1 MARLRHQAYRD
12 AGNAGAHL
20 GGDPG
25 SIAGVTAEKRAEPK
39 VGGDHAVGHST
50 LRGIA
55 LKIVSVAVFV
65 GMSTCIKAAGTVPAG
80 QIVFFRS
87 FFAIF
92 PIIAFLAFRGKLGT
106 AFTTKRPFNHVA
118 RGVVGVGAMGLGFF
132 ALTRLPLPE
141 AITLNYAQ
149 PLLVVVFSSIFLGE
163 AIRVYRW
170 SAVAVGLV
178 GVLIVSWPELTL
190 LRSGA
195 ALGDQEVLGVIA
207 ALTAAAISAVAM
219 LLVRNLVQTEKTATI
234 VLWFSSTASVMS
246 LLSLPFGWQA
256 LTSGQTALLVAA
268 GFCGGLGQIL
278 MTAAYRHAEASVVA
292 PFEYTSMILGVVVG
306 YLVFGDVASL
316 NMLVGGAI
324 VVAAGIFIIWR
335 ERQLGLERTR
345 TRKATPPQG

>member
-1 MARLRHQAYRD
+1 M
-12 AGNAGAHL
+12 
-20 GGDPG
+20 
-25 SIAGVTAEKRAEPK
+25 
-39 VGGDHAVGHST
+39 
-50 LRGIA
+50 

-65 GMSTCIKAAGTVPAG
+65 GMSSCIKAAGTVPAG

-92 PIIAFLAFRGKLGT
+92 PIIVLLAFQGKLGT
-106 AFTTKRPFNHVA
+106 AFSTKRPLNHIA
-118 RGVVGVGAMGLGFF
+118 RGVVGVCAMGLGFF

-178 GVLIVSWPELTL
+178 GVLVISWPELTL
-190 LRSGA
+190 LGSGA
-195 ALGDQEVLGVIA
+195 ALGDQEVLGVVA
-207 ALTAAAISAVAM
+207 ALVAAAISAVAM
-219 LLVRNLVQTEKTATI
+219 LLVRNLVQSEPTATI
-234 VLWFSSTASVMS
+234 VLWFSVTASVLA

-256 LTSGQTALLVAA
+256 LTPVQAGLLIAA
-268 GFCGGLGQIL
+268 GFCGGVAQIL

-292 PFEYTSMILGVVVG
+292 PFEYTSMLLGIVVG
-306 YLVFGDVASL
+306 YLAFGDVPTVH
-316 NMLVGGAI
+316 MLIGGVI

-335 ERQLGLERTR
+335 ERQLGLERAR
-345 TRKATPPQG
+345 TRQATPPQ

>member
-1 MARLRHQAYRD
+1 ML
-12 AGNAGAHL
+12 
-20 GGDPG
+20 
-25 SIAGVTAEKRAEPK
+25 
-39 VGGDHAVGHST
+39 AVGDLAGEHST
-50 LRGIA
+50 LTGIL

-65 GMSTCIKAAGTVPAG
+65 GMSSCIKAAGTVPAG

-92 PIIAFLAFRGKLGT
+92 PIIAFLALQGKLGT
-106 AFTTKRPFNHVA
+106 AFSTKRPLNHIA
-118 RGVVGVGAMGLGFF
+118 RGVVGVCAMGLGFF

-163 AIRVYRW
+163 AIRIYRW

-178 GVLIVSWPELTL
+178 GVLIISWPELTL
-190 LRSGA
+190 LSSGA

-207 ALTAAAISAVAM
+207 ALIAAAISAIAM
-219 LLVRNLVQTEKTATI
+219 LLVRNLVQSERTATI
-234 VLWFSSTASVMS
+234 VLWFSVTASVMA

-256 LTSGQTALLVAA
+256 LTPAQAGLLIAA

-278 MTAAYRHAEASVVA
+278 MTSAYRHAEASVVA

-306 YLVFGDVASL
+306 YLVFGDIATI
-316 NMLVGGAI
+316 NMLVGGMI

-345 TRKATPPQG
+345 TRKAVAPEG

>member
-1 MARLRHQAYRD
+1 MNPTDHP
-12 AGNAGAHL
+12 
-20 GGDPG
+20 GG
-25 SIAGVTAEKRAEPK
+25 
-39 VGGDHAVGHST
+39 HNT
-50 LRGIA
+50 LTGIM

-65 GMSTCIKAAGTVPAG
+65 GMSSCIKAAGTLPAG

-92 PIIAFLAFRGKLGT
+92 PIVVFLAFQGKLGT
-106 AFTTKRPFNHVA
+106 AFSTKRPLNHIA
-118 RGVVGVGAMGLGFF
+118 RGVVGVCAMGLGFF

-170 SAVAVGLV
+170 SAVAVGLL
-178 GVLIVSWPELTL
+178 GVLVISWPELTL
-190 LRSGA
+190 LGSGA

-207 ALTAAAISAVAM
+207 ALVAAAISAVAM
-219 LLVRNLVQTEKTATI
+219 LLVRNLVQSEPTATI
-234 VLWFSSTASVMS
+234 VLWFSVTASILA

-256 LTSGQTALLVAA
+256 LTPVQAGLLIAA
-268 GFCGGLGQIL
+268 GFCGGVAQIL

-292 PFEYTSMILGVVVG
+292 PFEYTSMLLGIVVG
-306 YLVFGDVASL
+306 YLVFGDIPTVH
-316 NMLVGGAI
+316 MLIGGLI

-335 ERQLGLERTR
+335 ERQLGLERAR
-345 TRKATPPQG
+345 TRQAAPPQG

>member
-1 MARLRHQAYRD
+1 MT
-12 AGNAGAHL
+12 
-20 GGDPG
+20 
-25 SIAGVTAEKRAEPK
+25 V
-39 VGGDHAVGHST
+39 DHAVGHST
-50 LRGIA
+50 LRGIT
-55 LKIVSVAVFV
+55 LKIVSVTVFV
-65 GMSTCIKAAGTVPAG
+65 GMQACIKAAGHVPAG

-92 PIIAFLAFRGKLGT
+92 PIIAFLAFKGELST
-106 AFTTKRPFNHVA
+106 AFTTRRPFNHIA

-163 AIRVYRW
+163 TIRVYRW
-170 SAVAVGLV
+170 SAVAVGLA
-178 GVLIVSWPELTL
+178 GVLVISWPELTL
-190 LRSGA
+190 LNSNEG
-195 ALGDQEVLGVIA
+195 LDDQEVLGVMA
-207 ALTAAAISAVAM
+207 ALIAAAISAVAM

-234 VLWFSSTASVMS
+234 VLWFSSTASVLS
-246 LLSLPFGWQA
+246 LFTLPFGWQA
-256 LTSGQTALLVAA
+256 LTPMQAALLVFA

-306 YLVFGDVASL
+306 YLVFDDVTSL
-316 NMLVGGAI
+316 NTLVGGAI

-345 TRKATPPQG
+345 TRTATPPQG

>member
-1 MARLRHQAYRD
+1 MSPTDHP
-12 AGNAGAHL
+12 
-20 GGDPG
+20 GG
-25 SIAGVTAEKRAEPK
+25 
-39 VGGDHAVGHST
+39 HNT
-50 LRGIA
+50 LTGIM

-65 GMSTCIKAAGTVPAG
+65 GMSSCIKAAGNVPAG

-92 PIIAFLAFRGKLGT
+92 PIIIFLAFQGKLGT
-106 AFTTKRPFNHVA
+106 AFSTKRPLNHIA
-118 RGVVGVGAMGLGFF
+118 RGVVGVCAMGLGFF

-178 GVLIVSWPELTL
+178 GVVVISWPELTL
-190 LRSGA
+190 LSSGA

-207 ALTAAAISAVAM
+207 ALVAAAISAVAM
-219 LLVRNLVQTEKTATI
+219 LLVRNLVQSEPTATI
-234 VLWFSSTASVMS
+234 VLWFSVTASVLA

-256 LTSGQTALLVAA
+256 LTPVQAGLLVVS
-268 GFCGGLGQIL
+268 GFCGGVAQIL

-292 PFEYTSMILGVVVG
+292 PFEYTSMVLGIAVG
-306 YLVFGDVASL
+306 YLAFGDVPTVH
-316 NMLVGGAI
+316 MLIGGLI

-335 ERQLGLERTR
+335 ERQLGLERAR
-345 TRKATPPQG
+345 TRQATPPQG

>member
-1 MARLRHQAYRD
+1 VNLTDHP
-12 AGNAGAHL
+12 GAHN
-20 GGDPG
+20 
-25 SIAGVTAEKRAEPK
+25 
-39 VGGDHAVGHST
+39 T
-50 LRGIA
+50 LTGIM

-65 GMSTCIKAAGTVPAG
+65 GMSSCIKAAGTVPAG

-92 PIIAFLAFRGKLGT
+92 PIIVLLAFQGKLGT
-106 AFTTKRPFNHVA
+106 AFSTKRPLNHIA
-118 RGVVGVGAMGLGFF
+118 RGVVGVCAMGLGFF

-178 GVLIVSWPELTL
+178 GVLVISWPELTL
-190 LRSGA
+190 LGSGA

-207 ALTAAAISAVAM
+207 ALVAAAISAVAM
-219 LLVRNLVQTEKTATI
+219 LLVRNLVQSEPTATI
-234 VLWFSSTASVMS
+234 VLWFSVTASVLA

-256 LTSGQTALLVAA
+256 LTPAQAGLLIAA
-268 GFCGGLGQIL
+268 GFCGGLAQIL

-292 PFEYTSMILGVVVG
+292 PFEYTSMLLGIAVG
-306 YLVFGDVASL
+306 YLAFGDVPTVH
-316 NMLVGGAI
+316 MLVGGTI

-335 ERQLGLERTR
+335 ERQLGLERAR
-345 TRKATPPQG
+345 TRQATPPQG